1 MPDTFKVAIL
11 KFIPKN
17 DKKVKSKNDLRS
29 ISLTNYEYRIWTKV
43 LFLRCKRV
51 SEFYFSDVQTCSIPG
66 RRIHDNLIAIRDIL
80 VNSNEIFS
88 RKLIILK
95 ILSNKWSLRVKSINT
110 CLRHLSSS
118 I

>member
-1 MPDTFKVAIL
+1 MNFFKKFFLNFGEDFTEILNDDSDIMPDTFKVAIL

-17 DKKVKSKNDLRS
+17 DKKVKSKNDLRP

-80 VNSNEIFS
+80 QNFGGFFFS
-88 RKLIILK
+88 LQ
-95 ILSNKWSLRVKSINT
+95 T
-110 CLRHLSSS
+110 
-118 I
+118 